1 MPISPE
7 AGYETVR
14 VAEVPE
20 RQLQPS
26 LRRGAAGRCP
36 SCGVGRIFTSYL
48 KVAPSC
54 SHCSEPLHH
63 QRADDAPAYF
73 TMVVVG
79 HVIVGGILAVE
90 KAFAPPT
97 WVQLAV
103 WLPLMVLLSLV
114 LLPVIKGALVA
125 LQWALRMHG
134 FGQGGDPAT
143 PQPDPAYELT
153 LLDRGKSA

>member
-1 MPISPE
+1 MPISHKP
-7 AGYETVR
+7 GYESVPL
-14 VAEVPE
+14 AEVPE
-20 RQLQPS
+20 RRVQPA
-26 LRRGAAGRCP
+26 LMRGAVGRCP
-36 SCGVGRIFTSYL
+36 SCGVGKMFTSYL

-54 SHCSEPLHH
+54 PRCSEPLHH

-97 WVQLAV
+97 WVQLSV

-114 LLPVIKGALVA
+114 LLPAIKGALVA

-134 FGQGGDPAT
+134 FGLGSDPAS
-143 PQPDPAYELT
+143 PQPDPAYEIT
-153 LLDRGKSA
+153 LANRGKSA

>member
-1 MPISPE
+1 MPISHE
-7 AGYETVR
+7 AGYQGAP
-14 VAEVPE
+14 VAEAPE
-20 RQLQPS
+20 RL
-26 LRRGAAGRCP
+26 LRPALLRGAAGRCP
-36 SCGVGRIFTSYL
+36 SCGVGKMFTSYL

-54 SHCSEPLHH
+54 PHCSEPLHH

-73 TMVVVG
+73 TMFVVG
-79 HVIVGGILAVE
+79 HVIVGGILSVE

-114 LLPVIKGALVA
+114 LLPAIKGALVA

-134 FGQGGDPAT
+134 FGGGSDPAA
-143 PQPDPAYELT
+143 PQPDPAHEIT
-153 LLDRGKSA
+153 LPAQGKSA

>member
-1 MPISPE
+1 MPISHE
-7 AGYETVR
+7 AGYEGIR
-14 VAEVPE
+14 PAERPE
-20 RQLQPS
+20 RRVRPAL
-26 LRRGAAGRCP
+26 LRGAAGRCP
-36 SCGVGRIFTSYL
+36 ACGVGKVFASYL
-48 KVAPSC
+48 KV
-54 SHCSEPLHH
+54 SHTCLHCGEPLHH

-79 HVIVGGILAVE
+79 HVIVAGILSVE

-103 WLPLMVLLSLV
+103 WLPLMVVLSLV

-134 FGQGGDPAT
+134 FGAGQDPAA
-143 PQPDPAYELT
+143 PRPDPALQIAHPP
-153 LLDRGKSA
+153 RGPAT